1 MDTQK
6 SFDHLIT
13 NIKTKLAPSSIHG
26 IGVFAI
32 RDIKKGEQVFSVW
45 DGETG
50 IYLIPNEKLTQL
62 PEGVQSLLNMYF
74 INEEC
79 GYKVFRLFK
88 GLNFISHNI
97 SYCNSAYPNEEN
109 INITNDGV
117 ATRDIKEGEEILEW
131 YTANI
136 NLENSK

>member
-117 ATRDIKEGEEILEW
+117 ATRDIMEGEEILEW

>member
-50 IYLIPNEKLTQL
+50 IYLIPNEKLRQL

-117 ATRDIKEGEEILEW
+117 ATRDIIEGEEILEW
-131 YTANI
+131 YTANLD
-136 NLENSK
+136 LENSK

>member
-1 MDTQK
+1 MGTQK
-6 SFDHLIT
+6 SFDHLIS

-50 IYLIPNEKLTQL
+50 VYLIPNEKLKQL
-62 PEGVQSLLNMYF
+62 PDGVQDLLNMYF

-109 INITNDGV
+109 VNITTDGV
-117 ATRDIKEGEEILEW
+117 ATRDIIEGEEILEW
-131 YTANI
+131 YTANLDI
-136 NLENSK
+136 EK